1 MDTAEL
7 VTVIET
13 PSFLKDSKAL
23 LDDDER
29 EALVGYLAYNPKAGS
44 IVVGTGG
51 IRKVRWARENEG
63 KSGGFR
69 VVYFYHSKAV
79 PLFALNVF
87 AKNEKANL
95 TKEERNGLKKWAAAL
110 VAHYRG
116 KEKRK

>member
-1 MDTAEL
+1 VVTAEPI
-7 VTVIET
+7 TVIET
-13 PSFLKDSKAL
+13 PSFLRDSKEL

-29 EALVGYLAYNPKAGS
+29 EALVAYLAYNPRAGR

-63 KSGGFR
+63 KSGGYR
-69 VVYFYHSKAV
+69 VVYFYHSEEA

-95 TKEERNGLKKWAAAL
+95 TKEERNDLKKLTAVL
-110 VAHYRG
+110 VENYRE
-116 KEKRK
+116 KEKKK

>member
-1 MDTAEL
+1 VIIAEP

-13 PSFLKDSKAL
+13 PSFLRDSKGL

-29 EALVGYLAYNPKAGS
+29 EALIAYLAYNPRAGS

-63 KSGGFR
+63 KSGGYR
-69 VVYFYHSKAV
+69 VVYFYHSEEV

-95 TKEERNGLKKWAAAL
+95 TKEERNDLKKLTAVL
-110 VAHYRG
+110 VKNYGG
-116 KEKRK
+116 KEQKK